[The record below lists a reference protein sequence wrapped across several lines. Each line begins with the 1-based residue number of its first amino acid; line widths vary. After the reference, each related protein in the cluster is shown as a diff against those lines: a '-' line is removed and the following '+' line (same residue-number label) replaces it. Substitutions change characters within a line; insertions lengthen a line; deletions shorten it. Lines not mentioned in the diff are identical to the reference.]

1 MKKALTPTEI
11 EDVLRT
17 LPDWKLKD
25 GKLVREWTFRD
36 FAEAMTFVNR
46 IAAIAEEANH
56 HPDIDIRYNRVQLA
70 LISHDAGGI
79 TNRDAAMA
87 SRLTAEQSVGI
98 QKSDNP

>member
-1 MKKALTPTEI
+1 MKQILTLAEI
-11 EDVLRT
+11 EDLLRT

-25 GKLVREWTFRD
+25 GKLVREWTFPN
-36 FAEAMTFVNR
+36 FSKAMTFVNR
-46 IAAIAEEANH
+46 VATIAENANH

-87 SRLTAEQSVGI
+87 GRISAEQSGI
-98 QKSDNP
+98 HKDTEVE